1 MFRLLALC
9 GPDEPDAQKLFAPGR
24 FSCFCL
30 APGRIMFSLITLNYI
45 TTAAQVA
52 SHGRNALPCAR
63 RCGKC
68 RLLLR
73 HKPGTPAKQTRIIA
87 PSLLKTAQS
96 GDILYRKGVNAPF
109 AVLCADTNRNDGCSP
124 REFYE
129 NPKPVACGAFDGPD
143 AAGPRDSLFANH
155 TRCCLQRMEHRQFSS
170 CRRHRRS
177 KPNDGK
183 TLKTS
188 FFNKRRIFA
197 YGTQRRLEIHR
208 QGAGRLF

>member
-24 FSCFCL
+24 FSCFGL

-52 SHGRNALPCAR
+52 SHGKNALPCAR

-73 HKPGTPAKQTRIIA
+73 HKPGTPAKQARIIA

-96 GDILYRKGVNAPF
+96 GDILYRKGVNAPILQYCTPTRTVMT
-109 AVLCADTNRNDGCSP
+109 AALRENSMKIRNLW
-124 REFYE
+124 
-129 NPKPVACGAFDGPD
+129 PVALLMALTLPDRETASLQITPDVAFSGWNTGNFLH
-143 AAGPRDSLFANH
+143 AG
-155 TRCCLQRMEHRQFSS
+155 
-170 CRRHRRS
+170 
-177 KPNDGK
+177 
-183 TLKTS
+183 
-188 FFNKRRIFA
+188 
-197 YGTQRRLEIHR
+197 GTGVQN
-208 QGAGRLF
+208 QTTGRL